1 MLETDLQDLG
11 LSKNEAKVYLTVLEL
26 GASFVSSIA
35 NKSGISRVNCYYIL
49 DNLVKMGIMSSFTQN
64 KIKYYNVESPQII
77 INKQEEKLQKA
88 KKIFPE
94 LLSITNSLAYKPKI
108 QYYEGLEGIKN
119 IFEDTLSSKN
129 ELLGYT
135 NLKDLPNVISEDF
148 LKNYAKR
155 KIEKNIKTRMLSP
168 MSKEAKTYL
177 EKYYPKEFDRN
188 LVEIFYVNSKEFNF
202 DYEITIYENKTA
214 IVSLNPSEL
223 MGLIIESPLY
233 AKTQRAIF
241 NLAWLGAT
249 SFVVK

>member
-1 MLETDLQDLG
+1 MLEADLQDLG
-11 LSKNEAKVYLTVLEL
+11 LSKNESKVYLTVLEL

-49 DNLVKMGIMSSFTQN
+49 DNLVKLGIVSSFTQN
-64 KIKYYNVESPQII
+64 KIKYYSIESPKILI
-77 INKQEEKLQKA
+77 SKQQEKLQKA
-88 KKIFPE
+88 KKILPE

-135 NLKDLPNVISEDF
+135 NLKDLPNVLTEDF
-148 LKNYAKR
+148 LINYAKR
-155 KIEKNIKTRMLSP
+155 KIDRKIKTRMLSP
-168 MSKEAKTYL
+168 MSKEAKTYID
-177 EKYYPKEFDRN
+177 KYYPKQFNKN
-188 LVEIFYVNSKEFNF
+188 LIEIFYINSKEFKF

-233 AKTQRAIF
+233 AKTQKSIF